1 MTEPIR
7 RLPDSELTVM
17 QAEGGRVYIQEENA
31 DLQEKLVAQRA
42 NLEQKLHDIT
52 LQIAKLDIALE
63 EHEKASLEGTETEAS
78 SQSQSE

>member
-1 MTEPIR
+1 
-7 RLPDSELTVM
+7 M
-17 QAEGGRVYIQEENA
+17 QADGGRVYIQEENA

>member
-1 MTEPIR
+1 
-7 RLPDSELTVM
+7 M
-17 QAEGGRVYIQEENA
+17 QAEGGRVYIQEDNASMQEN
-31 DLQEKLVAQRA
+31 LVAQRA